1 MGNYFYYLTI
11 EFECFHN
18 FLSLFK
24 IYFSRINWN
33 IWENVKKILDYKK
46 SYLPDQILFKILN
59 LKMDSMKRILRYKE
73 NVMTDLGC
81 HGSTPKM
88 RNIEMLDTKIKMT
101 EKIISNF
108 KEEKGLK

>member
-1 MGNYFYYLTI
+1 
-11 EFECFHN
+11 
-18 FLSLFK
+18 
-24 IYFSRINWN
+24 
-33 IWENVKKILDYKK
+33 
-46 SYLPDQILFKILN
+46 
-59 LKMDSMKRILRYKE
+59 MKRILRYKE
-73 NVMTDLGC
+73 NVMADLGC